1 MWKASGQIR
10 EGIQP
15 VALSIEGIAWRQG
28 THGETSEAGLTLAP
42 GQVILLAGGNGVGKT
57 TWLEKLAGLRAP
69 EGMRIRYGDEPL
81 WQEGRWGKQRLNAR
95 ALLRYSYAP
104 QSPENGLFSRTLSEE
119 LKYSGR
125 PYRLSEEKLNE
136 RMSKALEAVG
146 WHAEWL
152 TRDPY
157 RMSGGERRRAALAA
171 SFVPPAS
178 WLLLDEPSAGLDGNG
193 HARLGGYLMGLK
205 EQGVGVVLVSH
216 DLDWALPLADS
227 VLLLDYEGTVRRC
240 SADELLVH
248 PDWLT
253 EAGMSVPLWLEI
265 AHKLHLQGIP
275 AEQLWSPDS
284 AAKAV
289 ASIGEVR
296 AEVNER
302 GLSTEAPVR
311 HRSSGDEM
319 AKHRLRAF
327 DPRTIWFSYIL
338 LSLGIFAQ
346 NEWSGIAVSGALT
359 LALLAAGRISLWRW
373 RGLLRNYALLSVI
386 VSAFFATGWL
396 TFNTDAFIGTL
407 LPFTRTYLVLLL
419 GLCIPLVMT
428 PLSLRNAL
436 QKLLTFSGRTPAFAH
451 RLILTVT
458 LMIRFVPVLVEEWGR
473 FARIDLSRG
482 KMRPGRSWAIA
493 SKLKD
498 MALPFMLSIFRLG
511 DEIAIA
517 LESRG
522 VARDVRPTRAAKLRM
537 AARDYGVVLGSAL
550 IMFGLWAYAN
560 R

>member
-1 MWKASGQIR
+1 MSG
-10 EGIQP
+10 
-15 VALSIEGIAWRQG
+15 AA
-28 THGETSEAGLTLAP
+28 LTLYP
-42 GQVILLAGGNGVGKT
+42 GQVIVLAGGNGVGKT

-69 EGMRIRYGDEPL
+69 EGMRIRYGMEPL
-81 WQEGRWGKQRLNAR
+81 WQENRWGKKRLNAS

-119 LKYSGR
+119 LKYSAR
-125 PYRLSEEKLNE
+125 PYRLSNEKLDE
-136 RMSKALEAVG
+136 RVSEALEAVG
-146 WHAEWL
+146 WHADWL
-152 TRDPY
+152 ARDPY

-178 WLLLDEPSAGLDGNG
+178 WLLLDEPSAGVDGDG
-193 HARLGGYLMGLK
+193 HARLGEYLMGLK
-205 EQGVGVVLVSH
+205 KRGIGIVLVSH
-216 DLDWALPLADS
+216 ELDWAMPLADS

-240 SADELLVH
+240 NPAELLAH
-248 PDWLT
+248 SEWLA

-265 AHKLHLQGIP
+265 AHKLHLRGIP

-284 AAKAV
+284 AAGAV
-289 ASIGEVR
+289 AVAREVQAAPEDAR
-296 AEVNER
+296 RLTA
-302 GLSTEAPVR
+302 EAPAR
-311 HRSSGDEM
+311 RLRNAAET
-319 AKHRLRAF
+319 AKHRLGAF

-346 NEWSGIAVSGALT
+346 NQWGGIAVAGALT
-359 LALLAAGRISLWRW
+359 LSLLAAGRISLWRW
-373 RGLLRNYALLSVI
+373 RALLRTYALLSVF
-386 VSAFFATGWL
+386 VSAFFALGWF
-396 TFNTDAFIGTL
+396 TFDTDAFIGTL

-436 QKLLTFSGRTPAFAH
+436 QKLLTIRGRTPAFAH

-458 LMIRFVPVLVEEWGR
+458 IMIRFVPVLVEEWGR

-482 KMRPGRSWAIA
+482 KMRPGRPWAFA

-498 MALPFMLSIFRLG
+498 MALPFLLSIFRLG

-537 AARDYGVVLGSAL
+537 AARDYGAVVGSAL
-550 IMFGLWAYAN
+550 LMFGMWAFAN

>member
-1 MWKASGQIR
+1 MR
-10 EGIQP
+10 EESQP
-15 VALSIEGIAWRQG
+15 VALGIEGIEWRQG
-28 THGETSEAGLTLAP
+28 GAGEKSEPGLTLAP

-81 WQEGRWGKQRLNAR
+81 WQVGRWGKQRLNAR

-119 LKYSGR
+119 LRYSAR
-125 PYRLSEEKLNE
+125 PYRISEELLNE
-136 RMSKALEAVG
+136 RVSEALEAVG
-146 WHAEWL
+146 WHEDWL
-152 TRDPY
+152 SRDPY

-171 SFVPPAS
+171 TFVPPAN
-178 WLLLDEPSAGLDGNG
+178 WLLLDEPSAGLDGSG
-193 HARLGGYLMGLK
+193 HARLGEYLMGLK
-205 EQGVGVVLVSH
+205 YRGIGVVLVSH
-216 DLDWALPLADS
+216 DLDWALPIADT
-227 VLLLDYEGTVRRC
+227 VLLLDYEGTVRQC
-240 SADELLVH
+240 SPAQLLAH
-248 PDWLT
+248 PDWLA
-253 EAGMSVPLWLEI
+253 EAGMSVPLWLEV

-275 AEQLWSPDS
+275 AEQLWSPVS
-284 AAKAV
+284 AASAAV
-289 ASIGEVR
+289 SIGELQ
-296 AEVNER
+296 AEVDVR
-302 GLSTEAPVR
+302 RLSAEVPAR
-311 HRSSGDEM
+311 HRRSGAAA
-319 AKHRLRAF
+319 AKHRLGAF

-346 NEWSGIAVSGALT
+346 NDWSGIAVSGALT

-373 RGLLRNYALLSVI
+373 RGLLRNYAVLSVF

-396 TFNTDAFIGTL
+396 TFHTDAFIGTL

-436 QKLLTFSGRTPAFAH
+436 QKLLTFRGRTPAFAH

-482 KMRPGRSWAIA
+482 KMRPGRSWALA

-522 VARDVRPTRAAKLRM
+522 VSRDVRPTRAAKLRM

-550 IMFGLWAYAN
+550 IMLGLWVYAN

>member
-1 MWKASGQIR
+1 MSG
-10 EGIQP
+10 
-15 VALSIEGIAWRQG
+15 
-28 THGETSEAGLTLAP
+28 AGLTLVP
-42 GQVILLAGGNGVGKT
+42 GQVTLLAGGNGAGKT
-57 TWLEKLAGLRAP
+57 TWLEKLAGLRPP
-69 EGMRIRYGDEPL
+69 EGMRIHYGDEPL

-125 PYRLSEEKLNE
+125 PYRLSEEKLDE
-136 RMSKALEAVG
+136 RVAEALEAVG
-146 WHAEWL
+146 WHADWL
-152 TRDPY
+152 ARDPY

-171 SFVPPAS
+171 TFVPPAS
-178 WLLLDEPSAGLDGNG
+178 WLLLDEPSAGLDGAG
-193 HARLGGYLMGLK
+193 HARLGGYLTGLK
-205 EQGVGVVLVSH
+205 ERKVGAVLVSH

-227 VLLLDYEGTVRRC
+227 VLLLDYEGTVRQC
-240 SADELLVH
+240 SPAQLLAH
-248 PDWLT
+248 PEWLV
-253 EAGMSVPLWLEI
+253 EAGMTAPLWLEI
-265 AHKLHLQGIP
+265 AHKLHLRGIP
-275 AEQLWSPDS
+275 AEQLWSPDF
-284 AAKAV
+284 AARAV
-289 ASIGEVR
+289 ASVGEIKAPGE
-296 AEVNER
+296 AERINAKASAR
-302 GLSTEAPVR
+302 R
-311 HRSSGDEM
+311 RSKDAEP
-319 AKHRLRAF
+319 AKHRLGAF
-327 DPRTIWFSYIL
+327 DPRTIWLSYIL

-346 NEWSGIAVSGALT
+346 DRWAGIAVSGVLT
-359 LALLAAGRISLWRW
+359 MLLLAAGRISLWRW
-373 RGLLRNYALLSVI
+373 RTLLRNYALFSVI
-386 VSAFFATGWL
+386 VSAIFATGWL
-396 TFNTDAFIGTL
+396 SFDTDAFIGTM

-436 QKLLTFSGRTPAFAH
+436 QKLLTFRERTPAFAH

-522 VARDVRPTRAAKLRM
+522 VARDVRPTRAAKLQWK
-537 AARDYGVVLGSAL
+537 ARDYGAVLGSAL
-550 IMFGLWAYAN
+550 ILLGLWAFAN

>member
-1 MWKASGQIR
+1 MRTASGQQ
-10 EGIQP
+10 EIQP
-15 VALSIEGIAWRQG
+15 LELNIEGIEWRAG
-28 THGETSEAGLTLAP
+28 TTGERPGAVLTLPP
-42 GQVILLAGGNGVGKT
+42 GQVVLLAGGNGVGKT
-57 TWLEKLAGLRAP
+57 TWLEKLAGLRKP
-69 EGMRIRYGDEPL
+69 EGMRIHYGEEPL
-81 WQEGRWGKQRLNAR
+81 WQVGRWGKPRMNAR

-104 QSPENGLFSRTLSEE
+104 QSPENGLFSRTLLEE

-125 PYRLSEEKLNE
+125 PFRLSVEQLDE
-136 RMSKALEAVG
+136 RVSEALDAVG
-146 WHAEWL
+146 WHADWL

-171 SFVPPAS
+171 TFVSPAP
-178 WLLLDEPSAGLDGNG
+178 WLLLDEPSAGLDGAG
-193 HARLGGYLMGLK
+193 HARLGEYLMGLI
-205 EQGVGVVLVSH
+205 ERGVGVVLVSH
-216 DLDWALPLADS
+216 DLDWAMPIADV
-227 VLLLDYEGTVRRC
+227 VLLLDYEGTVRSC
-240 SADELLVH
+240 SPSELMAH
-248 PDWLT
+248 PEWLA

-265 AHKLHLQGIP
+265 AHKLHLRGVP

-284 AAKAV
+284 AARAV
-289 ASIGEVR
+289 AVVVENAAPQCA
-296 AEVNER
+296 AELPAV
-302 GLSTEAPVR
+302 APARRV
-311 HRSSGDEM
+311 SKIAES
-319 AKHRLRAF
+319 AKHRLGAF
-327 DPRTIWFSYIL
+327 DPRTIWLSYIL

-346 NEWSGIAVSGALT
+346 NRWSGIAVSGALT
-359 LALLAAGRISLWRW
+359 LSLLAAGRISLWRW
-373 RGLLRNYALLSVI
+373 RVLLQNYALLSVL
-386 VSAFFATGWL
+386 VSAFFAMGWF
-396 TFNTDAFIGTL
+396 TFDTDAFIGTL

-436 QKLLTFSGRTPAFAH
+436 QKLLTFRGRTPAFAH

-458 LMIRFVPVLVEEWGR
+458 IMIRFVPVLVDEWGR

-537 AARDYGVVLGSAL
+537 TARDYGAIVGAAL
-550 IMFGLWAYAN
+550 IMLGLWEYAN